1 MKNSRTD
8 GLLVLEL
15 EGGYE
20 VALDGQMERRTQV
33 RCHDIDGASEASAYD
48 IEQAIM
54 SAIFDVQGRQP
65 KNANAEAPEGI
76 GDFYKTE
83 SPTAEEVAEEAANV
97 EMIIKANRLVKAS
110 EFMALFNGVLQAKR
124 IVTDSDAVIFP
135 NSPIW
140 KSLTRADKTKIVYSY
155 CGFFANPLAQL
166 SDTPTEAAESK
177 QSEVSADES
186 TR

>member
-8 GLLVLEL
+8 GLLVLDL
-15 EGGYE
+15 DRGYE

-33 RCHDIDGASEASAYD
+33 LCYDIDGASEAASYD

-54 SAIFDVQGRQP
+54 SAMFDIQGRQP
-65 KNANAEAPEGI
+65 QNANAEAPQGI
-76 GDFYKTE
+76 GDFYKDE
-83 SPTAEEVAEEAANV
+83 APTAEEVAQEAANV
-97 EMIIKANRLVKAS
+97 EMIIKANRVVKAS

-124 IVTDSDAVIFP
+124 IVTDSKAAIFP

-155 CGFFANPLAQL
+155 CAFFVNPLAQL
-166 SDTPTEAAESK
+166 SDTPTEAAESTL
-177 QSEVSADES
+177 SEVSADA
-186 TR
+186 